1 MTTFTDLIDLAS
13 ERLGGSVMAANDEF
27 FAPKESLVKPGR
39 PEWREGV
46 YTERG
51 KWMDGW
57 ETRRRREPGH
67 DWCLVRLGLP
77 GIVRGVCVD
86 TTHFKG
92 NFPESCSIEV
102 CDADGLPDARDL
114 VKGIVPWTEVLP
126 TSGLVG
132 DGENL
137 FPIEH
142 DGRATHLRLHIYPD
156 GGVARLRVYGQAAPD
171 WAALE
176 RAGGDVDLA
185 AAENGGLV
193 VCASDAFFGSRQN
206 LVLPGRGRDMGD
218 GWETRRRRG
227 PGHDWAIVALGRA
240 GTVRRVEV
248 DTIHFKGN
256 APGACAIDVTHAPGA
271 VADALTDPSR
281 LWKELLP
288 KAKIQPDA
296 LHRFEDKILAAGEA
310 THARLHIY
318 PDGGV
323 SRLRL
328 WGRPSKAESGRR

>member
-1 MTTFTDLIDLAS
+1 MTAFTELIDLAS
-13 ERLGGSVMAANDEF
+13 ERLGGTAIAANDEF
-27 FAPKESLVKPGR
+27 FAPRENLLKPGK
-39 PEWREGV
+39 PEWREGL

-67 DWCLVRLGLP
+67 DWCLIRLGVP

-86 TTHFKG
+86 TTHFAG
-92 NFPESCSIEV
+92 NFPETCSIDV
-102 CDADGLPDARDL
+102 CDVPGQPDAREL
-114 VKGIVPWTEVLP
+114 VKSIAAWTEVLP
-126 TSGLVG
+126 KTVLEGNR
-132 DGENL
+132 ENL

-142 DGRATHLRLHIYPD
+142 DGRVTHLRLNIHPD

-185 AAENGGLV
+185 AAENGGFVLS
-193 VCASDAFFGSRQN
+193 ASDDFFGSRQN
-206 LVLPGRGRDMGD
+206 LVLPGRGRGMSD

-227 PGHDWAIVALGRA
+227 TGHDWAIVALGRA
-240 GTVRRVEV
+240 GVVRRIEV

-256 APGACAIDVTHAPGA
+256 APGACAIEAIGAPGA
-271 VADALTDPSR
+271 VLDALTGLER
-281 LWKELLP
+281 KWTLLLP
-288 KAKIQPDA
+288 KTKLQPDT
-296 LHRFEDKILAAGEA
+296 LHRFEDEVLAAGEA
-310 THARLHIY
+310 THARLRIY

-328 WGRPSKAESGRR
+328 WGRAALHPVGR